1 MVGDT
6 LQFNCPRCNQQ
17 IRVRRAA
24 QGRTV
29 SCPGCQSKLR
39 IPSPTSSS
47 TKAPAADPDITQSTL
62 DVESRSVDEP
72 IPPTATTETQSSF
85 GLESYDMGSFDFDGS
100 LDPAADQPVDD
111 FFGIDVPP
119 VEVPTYVPVKKT
131 SALKPATD
139 ATDIVRESTAEA
151 SLPPHAAPRKSSPA
165 RKVTDEKRRGKP
177 KSKQS
182 TAASDSP
189 AAKVDLAK
197 VIEQQ
202 LKGTI
207 PKHRVDAGYR
217 FALTATAVFMLL
229 LPLAYTMLIAACG
242 YGIYY
247 YCTEVVP
254 SLMSTIPRG
263 RGAIIAIALYTGPV
277 MIGSAVILFMIKPLF
292 VTMVMP
298 EGTRKRSLS
307 REGEPMLFELV
318 DRICDVT
325 GAPKPSR
332 IDVDADVNASASYGS
347 GLKSLFSNDLILTI
361 GVPLVAGLNTR
372 QFVGVLA
379 HEFGHFSQSAS
390 MRASYIIRAI
400 NHWFA
405 RIVYQ
410 RDGIDEWLDDVIDES
425 EARIGLIMLIIQLF
439 IQITRGILWLFMMIA
454 HLSSCFLL
462 RQMEY
467 DADRYEVYVAGS
479 KSFGTT
485 SQALRLLAFAH
496 HASMLGLGNL
506 LEKAVMVDNLPRMT
520 EALRNHTS
528 ADQQLKLVKKID
540 EEGTGPFD
548 THPCDKARIA
558 AAEKINAQGMF
569 QVQRPA
575 REIFQHF
582 DALCRNVTQDFYRNE
597 IGRMIDPSELE
608 PVEKHISVLA

>member
-1 MVGDT
+1 
-6 LQFNCPRCNQQ
+6 
-17 IRVRRAA
+17 
-24 QGRTV
+24 
-29 SCPGCQSKLR
+29 
-39 IPSPTSSS
+39 
-47 TKAPAADPDITQSTL
+47 
-62 DVESRSVDEP
+62 
-72 IPPTATTETQSSF
+72 
-85 GLESYDMGSFDFDGS
+85 
-100 LDPAADQPVDD
+100 
-111 FFGIDVPP
+111 
-119 VEVPTYVPVKKT
+119 
-131 SALKPATD
+131 
-139 ATDIVRESTAEA
+139 
-151 SLPPHAAPRKSSPA
+151 
-165 RKVTDEKRRGKP
+165 
-177 KSKQS
+177 
-182 TAASDSP
+182 
-189 AAKVDLAK
+189 
-197 VIEQQ
+197 
-202 LKGTI
+202 
-207 PKHRVDAGYR
+207 
-217 FALTATAVFMLL
+217 MLL
-229 LPLAYTMLIAACG
+229 LPLAYTTLIGACG

-247 YCTEVVP
+247 YCTEIVP

-292 VTMVMP
+292 VAMVMP
-298 EGTRKRSLS
+298 EGTRKRSLN

-347 GLKSLFSNDLILTI
+347 GLKSLFSNDLVLTI

-372 QFVGVLA
+372 QFVGVLS
-379 HEFGHFSQSAS
+379 HEFGHFSQGAS

-425 EARIGLIMLIIQLF
+425 EARLGLIMLIIQLF

-467 DADRYEVYVAGS
+467 DADRYEVYVSGS
-479 KSFGTT
+479 KSFAST
-485 SQALRLLAFAH
+485 SQTLRLLAFAH
-496 HASMLGLGNL
+496 HASMLGLGKL
-506 LEKAVMVDNLPRMT
+506 LEKAVMIDNLPRMT
-520 EALRNHTS
+520 EALRNLTS
-528 ADQQLKLVKKID
+528 TDQKGKLVKKID

-569 QVQRPA
+569 QVERPA
-575 REIFQHF
+575 RELFQHF

-608 PVEKHISVLA
+608 PVEKHLSVLA